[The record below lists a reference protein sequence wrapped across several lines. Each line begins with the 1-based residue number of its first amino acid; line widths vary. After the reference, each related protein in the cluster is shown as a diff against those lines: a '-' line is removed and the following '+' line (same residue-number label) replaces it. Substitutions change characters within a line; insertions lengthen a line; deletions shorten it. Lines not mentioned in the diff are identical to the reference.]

1 MSALA
6 QPQRRPNPLNGFAP
20 YEGEFNLLSFD
31 YVAVCASAR
40 AAHAPTAPDVR
51 RRLLQATAWCGLFG
65 IVLAASVI
73 VLTVTYGLI
82 KAALWLLNRH
92 AIRIVSATRQRACL
106 QCGRAILRNPPT
118 DAPPGLRK
126 RFRQVRLTALPL
138 ARCARFC
145 QCACR
150 ALTTCASLGRSV
162 FGDRLRLLLRVVGSG
177 LFIVCGIFGG
187 AAALWIGGALV
198 RSAVLSATR
207 AGLSWVNG
215 AVGQTSDVL
224 HALAAV
230 GAELP
235 ASAVLVAPVSAA
247 HAALSTLAAAASSGS
262 DAVFAYADQA
272 ALATNLIGAFFVLV
286 GLLCT
291 ATVALSSRRGAVAM
305 AVLLWVLMI
314 VTWVIC
320 GITYVATVASADAC
334 AALDQ
339 LLQPAQAARLQRLVR
354 CADDGGAAASTA
366 WGVIRESADTV
377 NSALYSFSVSG
388 TGSGAANLAGIT
400 FKCNPAVATAAG
412 GFAAATAPCPP
423 LAASIDALHNASRT
437 FPHTVAASASFAAAY
452 AAFRCPVS
460 DSVGCAAAGLVPA
473 DQLAAIS
480 ALDGNVSALVAV
492 MPELEK
498 LTRCA
503 DVARMLRGLQL
514 GQCGDLRAATQLV
527 FAGFLTAS
535 VGFVGAFFLFLFGAQ
550 RFLPEESLLAGAAWV
565 PSLQCKCCE
574 PPPPPRHEDPD
585 EQLAADK
592 GRAVDALR
600 VAGAE
605 LSRVAQIAVE
615 IADDNDN
622 GGGGKAQNGTRRG
635 GPTRRLGPS

>member
-1 MSALA
+1 M
-6 QPQRRPNPLNGFAP
+6 
-20 YEGEFNLLSFD
+20 
-31 YVAVCASAR
+31 
-40 AAHAPTAPDVR
+40 
-51 RRLLQATAWCGLFG
+51 
-65 IVLAASVI
+65 
-73 VLTVTYGLI
+73 
-82 KAALWLLNRH
+82 
-92 AIRIVSATRQRACL
+92 
-106 QCGRAILRNPPT
+106 
-118 DAPPGLRK
+118 
-126 RFRQVRLTALPL
+126 
-138 ARCARFC
+138 
-145 QCACR
+145 
-150 ALTTCASLGRSV
+150 

-198 RSAVLSATR
+198 RSAILGATR
-207 AGLSWVNG
+207 AGLSWANG
-215 AVGQTSDVL
+215 AVGQSSDVL

-230 GAELP
+230 GMELP
-235 ASAVLVAPVSAA
+235 ASAALVAPLNAV
-247 HAALSTLAAAASSGS
+247 HTALSTLAAAASSGS

-320 GITYVATVASADAC
+320 GITYVATIASAEAC

-339 LLQPAQAARLQRLVR
+339 LLLPAQAPRLQRLVR
-354 CADDGGAAASTA
+354 CQDDGGAAASAA

-377 NSALYSFSVSG
+377 NSALYAFSKSG

-400 FKCNPAVATAAG
+400 FKCNPAVATAGG
-412 GFAAATAPCPP
+412 GFAAATAPCPT
-423 LAASIDALHNASRT
+423 LAAPIDALHNASRT
-437 FPHTVAASASFAAAY
+437 FPHTVAASASFAASY
-452 AAFRCPVS
+452 ATFRCPVS
-460 DSVGCAAAGLVPA
+460 DPVGCAAAGLVPA
-473 DQLAAIS
+473 DQLAAI
-480 ALDGNVSALVAV
+480 AVLDGNVSTLVAV

-503 DVARMLRGLQL
+503 DVARMLRGLQM
-514 GQCGDLRAATQLV
+514 GQCADLRAATQLV
-527 FAGFLTAS
+527 FAGFLAAS
-535 VGFVGAFFLFLFGAQ
+535 AGFVGAFFLMLYGAQ

-565 PSLQCKCCE
+565 PSLRCKCCE
-574 PPPPPRHEDPD
+574 PRPAPPPRYDDPD

-615 IADDNDN
+615 IADDNNAGAAQN
-622 GGGGKAQNGTRRG
+622 GGGMRRG